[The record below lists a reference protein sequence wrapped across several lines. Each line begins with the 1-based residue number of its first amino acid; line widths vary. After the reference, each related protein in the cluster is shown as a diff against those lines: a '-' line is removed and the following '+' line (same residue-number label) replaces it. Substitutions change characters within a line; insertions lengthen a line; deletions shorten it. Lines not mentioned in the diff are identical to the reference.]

1 MIIINST
8 NINLFIYFSF
18 ILFINKMTAYKS
30 IIVSVCL
37 LRNVISNCWFGVRFF
52 HYRLARE
59 QAKCYCRREFH
70 SLASSHPPLLWITT
84 LPSLK
89 TSHTNT
95 NSRHTQGLK
104 THLLKS
110 LWLNC
115 YLFIFLFFY
124 FFVAFFSF
132 LLMCIVAL

>member
-89 TSHTNT
+89 TSHTRPKNP
-95 NSRHTQGLK
+95 SSEKPLAK
-104 THLLKS
+104 LLFI
-110 LWLNC
+110 
-115 YLFIFLFFY
+115 YFFIFLFFCCI
-124 FFVAFFSF
+124 FLFSF
-132 LLMCIVAL
+132 NVHCSTLRSLN